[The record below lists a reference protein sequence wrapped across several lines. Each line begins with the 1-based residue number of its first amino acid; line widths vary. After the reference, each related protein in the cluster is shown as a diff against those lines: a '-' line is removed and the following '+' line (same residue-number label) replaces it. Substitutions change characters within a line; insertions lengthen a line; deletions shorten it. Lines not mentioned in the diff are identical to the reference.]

1 MTLVQVKGLQIVD
14 KSYFDLIKSS
24 ENNKV
29 KHYSAVVW
37 TQNPISQQVI
47 NSVVSMFPMNIKQ
60 KTPIRVLH
68 RRCLL
73 ERTKVIHKIKCNQ
86 INEHFMVCA

>member
-1 MTLVQVKGLQIVD
+1 MTLVQVKGLKIVD

-37 TQNPISQQVI
+37 TQNVISQQKI
-47 NSVVSMFPMNIKQ
+47 NEVVSMFPMSIKQ

-73 ERTKVIHKIKCNQ
+73 ERAKAIHKIKCAVL
-86 INEHFMVCA
+86 NEHFMVDM